1 MLASTSGAQSLL
13 ALSSRFHK
21 FGTNM
26 ANMPLNTSACPF
38 IRDLNTLSSYKS
50 TRQPAES
57 SAKARDLHVE
67 PNQQTKTQSY
77 CVESSLKSHKDLDID
92 FKLHQQRDMASGP
105 AKVQPSSEQQ
115 VGFDYAGLLKSYVD
129 RKKKDQTYRVFRKVC
144 RFSSNFPHGTE
155 QGRPVN
161 IWCSND
167 YFGMSTHPQVLQ
179 AIRRALDDYGAGS
192 GGTRNIAG
200 NNPVHEELEQE
211 LADLHE
217 KEAAL
222 LFSSC
227 FVANDSTLFTLLKMI
242 PDCEIFSDAGNHASM
257 IQGIRNSAVPR
268 HIFKAFDPVDL
279 EAKLARVPISKP
291 KIVAFETVHSMTG
304 DVSDVN
310 LMCDIAH
317 KYGALTFVDEVHA
330 VGLYGEHGAGIAQR
344 EGCMHKIDI
353 ISGTL
358 GKAYGNYGG
367 YVASTAEVVDFV
379 RSYAAGFIF
388 TTSIPPMVAVGARE
402 SVRILKG
409 PEGRRLRNMQHENVE
424 YMKKTLNEVG
434 LPHYNS
440 RSHIIPIPVG
450 DAAKCTSISSELLG
464 QGHYIQSINYPTVP
478 RGSERLRMS
487 VTPFHNQEMIDVFI
501 ERLVSVWQNHG
512 LSLHRNAEKA
522 STSS

>member
-13 ALSSRFHK
+13 TLSNRFHK
-21 FGTNM
+21 LGSNI
-26 ANMPLNTSACPF
+26 LNGPINTGACPF
-38 IRDLNTLSSYKS
+38 LRDLNTLSSHI
-50 TRQPAES
+50 S
-57 SAKARDLHVE
+57 SKTEANKAQQTQQLHVE
-67 PNQQTKTQSY
+67 PSPQPKSQSY
-77 CVESSLKSHKDLDID
+77 CIESSLKAQMEAESKAARTQPDWS
-92 FKLHQQRDMASGP
+92 KVEPSQP
-105 AKVQPSSEQQ
+105 AVYDYSS
-115 VGFDYAGLLKSYVD
+115 LLRNFIK
-129 RKKKDQTYRVFRKVC
+129 RKKEDQTYRVFRKVC
-144 RFSSNFPHGTE
+144 RFSSDFPHGTE

-179 AIRRALDDYGAGS
+179 AIRKALDEYGAGS

-200 NNPVHEELEQE
+200 NNPVHEALEAE
-211 LADLHE
+211 LADLHD

-227 FVANDSTLFTLLKMI
+227 FVANDSTLFTLLKLI
-242 PDCEIFSDAGNHASM
+242 PDCEILSDAGNHASM
-257 IQGIRNSAVPR
+257 IQGIRNSGVPR

-279 EAKLARVPISKP
+279 EAKLAKIPIGKP

-330 VGLYGEHGAGIAQR
+330 VGLYGDRGAGIAQR
-344 EGCMHKIDI
+344 EGCMHKIDM

-367 YVASTAEVVDFV
+367 YVAASSEIIDVV
-379 RSYAAGFIF
+379 RSFAAGFIF

-402 SVRILKG
+402 SVKILKG
-409 PEGRRLRNMQHENVE
+409 PEGRRLRNLQAKNVN
-424 YMKKTLNEVG
+424 YMKKALSTFG
-434 LPHYNS
+434 LPHYDS

-450 DAAKCTSISSELLG
+450 DAAKCTRLSSDLLE
-464 QGHYIQSINYPTVP
+464 QGHYIQSINYPTVA
-478 RGSERLRMS
+478 RGTERLRMS
-487 VTPFHNQEMIDVFI
+487 VTPFHNEEMIDNFVD
-501 ERLVSVWQNHG
+501 RLASVWKRHG
-512 LSLHRNAEKA
+512 LSLTPAAAK
-522 STSS
+522 S